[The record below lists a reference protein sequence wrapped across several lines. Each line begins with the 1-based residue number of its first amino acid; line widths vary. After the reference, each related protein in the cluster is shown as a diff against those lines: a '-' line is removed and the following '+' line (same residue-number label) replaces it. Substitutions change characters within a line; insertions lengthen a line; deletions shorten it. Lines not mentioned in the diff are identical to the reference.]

1 MIKGQLEVQPREIEA
16 AFDSCS
22 LPFYGSFLL
31 RQDAAGPLDVTK
43 CGQKQ

>member
-31 RQDAAGPLDVTK
+31 R
-43 CGQKQ
+43 